1 MKVKGTVQAATLIA
15 GVLALSAAGTAVA
28 QWTPTERVTLVTHS
42 APGTG
47 NELML
52 REIAEIWNRN
62 KIVPR
67 QVSVESVTGSQ
78 GEKAR
83 RYVTFQNKGNPH
95 MLASYTPQSLNLPL
109 LIGSDTGWRSFTPIA
124 LMAVDPMLLVV
135 NAESP
140 WRSVRDLLD
149 AAKQKPKQILQGGGS
164 YGSSASMAGK
174 IFEDFTGVQFSYTP
188 FRGAGEAIPQLL
200 GKHVHFMM
208 ENPAELAQHV
218 KAGKLRA
225 LASTEKLEMLPEVPR
240 FQDVGVGARFPKQ
253 LRGIMAP
260 QGISAEAAQYWVQA
274 LARARETAQWREYV
288 SRNALVDSW
297 LTGAALV
304 SFFEEEEKTYMRLNR
319 DMGLVK
325 TVSKP

>member
-1 MKVKGTVQAATLIA
+1 MNKGKACHLAATAA
-15 GVLALSAAGTAVA
+15 GALLLCSAAGVSA
-28 QWTPTERVTLVTHS
+28 QWAPTERVTMVTHS

-52 REIAEIWNRN
+52 REIADIWNKN

-67 QVSVESVTGSQ
+67 QVGVESVTGSQ

-95 MLASYTPQSLNLPL
+95 MLATYTPQSLNLPM
-109 LIGSDTGWRSFTPIA
+109 LINSDTGWRSFTPIA

-164 YGSSASMAGK
+164 YGSSASMSGK
-174 IFEDFTGVQFSYTP
+174 LLEESGGVQFSYTP

-208 ENPAELAQHV
+208 ENPAEMAQHV

-225 LASTEKLEMLPEVPR
+225 LASTEKLDQFPDVPR
-240 FQDVGVGARFPKQ
+240 FEDAGVTTRFPKQ
-253 LRGIMAP
+253 FRGVMAP

-274 LARARETAQWREYV
+274 LGKVRETAQWKEYIT
-288 SRNALVDSW
+288 RTALVDSW
-297 LTGAALV
+297 TTGPALV
-304 SFFEEEEKTYMRLNR
+304 AFFEQEEKTYMRLNKE
-319 DMGLVK
+319 MGLLK
-325 TVSKP
+325 NK

>member
-1 MKVKGTVQAATLIA
+1 MNARTSCRIASITA
-15 GVLALSAAGTAVA
+15 GVLGLSFAGSVLA
-28 QWTPTERVTLVTHS
+28 QWAPTERVTMVTHS

-52 REIAEIWNRN
+52 REIADIWNKN

-67 QVSVESVTGSQ
+67 QVGVESVTGSQ

-95 MLASYTPQSLNLPL
+95 MLATYTPQSLNLPL
-109 LIGSDTGWRSFTPIA
+109 LINSDTGWRSFTPIA

-135 NAESP
+135 NTESP
-140 WRSVRDLLD
+140 WRSVRDLID

-164 YGSSASMAGK
+164 YGSSASMSGK
-174 IFEDFTGVQFSYTP
+174 ILEDFASVQFSYTP

-208 ENPAELAQHV
+208 ENPAEMAQHV

-225 LASTEKLEMLPEVPR
+225 LASTEKLDQLPDVPR
-240 FQDVGVGARFPKQ
+240 FQDVGVNVRFPKQ
-253 LRGIMAP
+253 FRGVMAP
-260 QGISAEAAQYWVQA
+260 QGISAEAIQYWVQA
-274 LARARETAQWREYV
+274 LGKVRETQQWKDYV
-288 SRNALVDSW
+288 VRTALVDSW
-297 LTGAALV
+297 TTGPALV
-304 SFFEEEEKTYMRLNR
+304 AFFEEEEKTYMRLNKE
-319 DMGLVK
+319 MGLLK
-325 TVSKP
+325 EGK

>member
-1 MKVKGTVQAATLIA
+1 MMKARKKYRLVATLF
-15 GVLALSAAGTAVA
+15 GVLGLSVAGSALA
-28 QWTPTERVTLVTHS
+28 QWAPTERVTMVTHS

-52 REIAEIWNRN
+52 REIADIWNKN

-67 QVSVESVTGSQ
+67 QVGVESVTGSQ

-95 MLASYTPQSLNLPL
+95 MLATYTPQSLNLPM
-109 LIGSDTGWRSFTPIA
+109 LINSDTGWRSFTPIA

-140 WRSVRDLLD
+140 WHSVRDLLD

-164 YGSSASMAGK
+164 YGSSASMSGK
-174 IFEDFTGVQFSYTP
+174 LLEEFGGVQFSYTP

-208 ENPAELAQHV
+208 ENPAEMAQHV

-225 LASTEKLEMLPEVPR
+225 LASTEKLDQLPDVPR
-240 FQDVGVGARFPKQ
+240 FEDAGVTTRFPKQ
-253 LRGIMAP
+253 FRGVMAP
-260 QGISAEAAQYWVQA
+260 QGISTEAAQYWVQA
-274 LARARETAQWREYV
+274 LGKVRETRQWKDYV
-288 SRNALVDSW
+288 ERTALVDSW
-297 LTGAALV
+297 TTGSALV
-304 SFFEEEEKTYMRLNR
+304 AFFEQEEKTYMRLNKE
-319 DMGLVK
+319 MGLLK
-325 TVSKP
+325 GK